1 MEQPNNMDDLLRRRL
16 YQAEVPPPAFVW
28 PAVEATLR
36 RRKRRVLV
44 FWLLAIGTAVS
55 LTFGLWWAFRGQHKP
70 APESPA
76 VAGLVQVPPKADA
89 VAGSSRSASTQPQSL
104 AEPKA
109 SGQGTQSSLEQPSLR
124 RGALLQ
130 TADAVTPDIFS
141 PQTASVG
148 HSVPVITG
156 ASLQET
162 AIIDMPATD
171 NAVFSPNT
179 PHTALQVL
187 PSANLDLLGQ
197 TPRIFALKPI
207 AIAPIKPKKVPRKCY
222 DFHSN
227 RQAWLVDAYIG
238 PSWTNQRLR
247 PNDLELDD
255 YIHDRQRTERP
266 DWGFNAGVRA
276 SYLFGGN
283 FLVRTGLHYDQYMEQ
298 FEHIDPNFIQ
308 YNIVITQKLVN
319 GQWVSVTDT
328 VGVRYGTDYLKT
340 YNRFALLDIPLQAAL
355 ELRSGPTGVS
365 LNLGGS
371 VNVLFHKR
379 GSMLATNGKPASFT
393 PADEQYDVFR
403 TRVGLSLMGSIQW
416 FYHLSPRTRV
426 FVEPYFRHIVKP
438 ITRPV
443 FPVEQM
449 QGIGGIRFGATHILN
464 TIN

>member
-1 MEQPNNMDDLLRRRL
+1 MDDLLRRRL

-36 RRKRRVLV
+36 RRKRRLLV
-44 FWLLAIGTAVS
+44 FWLLAIGTAAS
-55 LTFGLWWAFRGQHKP
+55 LALGLWWAFRERSKP
-70 APESPA
+70 APASPA
-76 VAGLVQVPPKADA
+76 VAGLVLLPPKTEA
-89 VAGSSRSASTQPQSL
+89 VAGGSRSAGTQPQSF
-104 AEPKA
+104 AEQKA
-109 SGQGTQSSLEQPSLR
+109 SRYRTQPSIEPSPLR
-124 RGALLQ
+124 RGAPRQ
-130 TADAVTPDIFS
+130 AADAAAAPGILL
-141 PQTASVG
+141 PQAASAG
-148 HSVPVITG
+148 HSEPAMADT
-156 ASLQET
+156 APKET
-162 AIIDMPATD
+162 PAMEMPATE
-171 NAVFSPNT
+171 NAVFAPNT
-179 PHTALQVL
+179 PRPALQFL
-187 PSANLDLLGQ
+187 PSANLDPLGQ
-197 TPRIFALKPI
+197 TRLISNLKPI
-207 AIAPIKPKKVPRKCY
+207 ALAPIKPKKMPRKCY

-227 RQAWLVDAYIG
+227 RQAWLVDAYLG

-308 YNIVITQKLVN
+308 YNIVITQKLIN

-371 VNVLFHKR
+371 INVLFHKR
-379 GSMLATNGKPASFT
+379 GSMLATNGKPVSFT

-426 FVEPYFRHIVKP
+426 FVEPYFRHILKP
-438 ITRPV
+438 ITRPAY
-443 FPVEQM
+443 PVEQM
-449 QGIGGIRFGATHILN
+449 QGVGGVRFGATHILN
-464 TIN
+464 TTN